1 MSKLRE
7 VDLNGMKLLVDSEN
21 RIHQLTPCSI
31 KSFISIDRAITDDE
45 AVELT
50 TGTKK
55 LTLWAKVKNWFSK
68 LKEVKR

>member
-1 MSKLRE
+1 MLDEYGKE
-7 VDLNGMKLLVDSEN
+7 EEN
-21 RIHQLTPCSI
+21 EFGHLCLY
-31 KSFISIDRAITDDE
+31 KDVKDFISVDRAITDDE
-45 AVELT
+45 AVEIT